1 MVSYIQ
7 SNYNYFGSGIVIP
20 GTGIALQD
28 RGANFSLD
36 ENHDNCLAPRKR
48 TYHTIIPGFLTKEG
62 RVVGPFGVM
71 GGFMQPQGHLQVITN
86 TLDFGMNPQEALDC
100 PRWQWVGGKS
110 FQVERGFDPY
120 LVEQLRK
127 RGHDIIIKD
136 DLQGF
141 GRGEMIWR
149 NEEGV
154 LMGATEPRADG
165 TVAAW

>member
-1 MVSYIQ
+1 M
-7 SNYNYFGSGIVIP
+7 
-20 GTGIALQD
+20 TTA
-28 RGANFSLD
+28 
-36 ENHDNCLAPRKR
+36 C
-48 TYHTIIPGFLTKEG
+48 
-62 RVVGPFGVM
+62 
-71 GGFMQPQGHLQVITN
+71 
-86 TLDFGMNPQEALDC
+86 
-100 PRWQWVGGKS
+100 GKS